1 MNVQADPNKIEDLSQ
16 QFKRW
21 RRELESSFIQ
31 MANVANRTAGSARSS
46 YSEDSGVRSA
56 AYQVERLA
64 QEIQR
69 EARELVGRLE
79 EQSRLLYQA
88 AGEYRQLERE
98 AERRLQSTESSR
110 LPTELKRFISRGVLA
125 GSGALGPMSV
135 QMLPAMQQLYRI
147 MDQTSFVRKLMD
159 MLLSKQVAVVHAD
172 PMVAE
177 WLRALSEGTPEEKEP
192 ARLKLSTIA
201 TSLTAIKEAQQ
212 EYSVYHYFG
221 RSGYMD
227 EAHVRANEAREKL
240 QALGV
245 DDTYYN
251 EQAKLAGT
259 NLLDSLEACRY
270 NPLKDDGSP
279 MPEQAELLAYI
290 VEVIAKGQVDPLDA
304 LQYQLLEEKLR
315 KIASGELPPTHLPDG
330 TLIDEN
336 NKWNETTFAYFETYI
351 KHEGMEAPLTHYD
364 SWVKETYGRTK
375 WEGFVKTSGEVT
387 MGFTKGLLTGIIEGI
402 VDTAGLAYQLVVDPQ
417 QVGKDML
424 YAAEYLIQN
433 RELVVEAAKQMY
445 ANFES
450 ASPEEKAE
458 MIGKVSS
465 ILVPGMGVTKAG
477 KAAKVPEALSS
488 VAQVVKT
495 SQAVNVLSDP
505 LKKLKGIDWRT
516 YANSFQDWTKG
527 LQPGRYAVTPE
538 GMFIRIPD
546 ETSSVVRRIDAVDGK
561 KIEGMGQASNVGS
574 VVKVGSKTKYTNP
587 AGIELT
593 WVDQH
598 PKNTNRDIDSFLN
611 SSDVGKATEAKVA
624 DFIRKDQEVTGFGQ
638 KVLKENGEAAGD
650 LDVVTKNAIIEVKA
664 SIKAVKEDQFNKLMN
679 VNHDFF
685 FNSEQ
690 KKVILYIDKPL
701 TNLRPEHGKM
711 LEDIRKQGVTIVNSL
726 EELKGVL
733 N

>member
-1 MNVQADPNKIEDLSQ
+1 
-16 QFKRW
+16 
-21 RRELESSFIQ
+21 
-31 MANVANRTAGSARSS
+31 
-46 YSEDSGVRSA
+46 
-56 AYQVERLA
+56 
-64 QEIQR
+64 
-69 EARELVGRLE
+69 
-79 EQSRLLYQA
+79 
-88 AGEYRQLERE
+88 
-98 AERRLQSTESSR
+98 
-110 LPTELKRFISRGVLA
+110 
-125 GSGALGPMSV
+125 
-135 QMLPAMQQLYRI
+135 
-147 MDQTSFVRKLMD
+147 
-159 MLLSKQVAVVHAD
+159 
-172 PMVAE
+172 
-177 WLRALSEGTPEEKEP
+177 
-192 ARLKLSTIA
+192 
-201 TSLTAIKEAQQ
+201 
-212 EYSVYHYFG
+212 
-221 RSGYMD
+221 
-227 EAHVRANEAREKL
+227 
-240 QALGV
+240 
-245 DDTYYN
+245 
-251 EQAKLAGT
+251 
-259 NLLDSLEACRY
+259 
-270 NPLKDDGSP
+270 
-279 MPEQAELLAYI
+279 
-290 VEVIAKGQVDPLDA
+290 
-304 LQYQLLEEKLR
+304 
-315 KIASGELPPTHLPDG
+315 
-330 TLIDEN
+330 
-336 NKWNETTFAYFETYI
+336 
-351 KHEGMEAPLTHYD
+351 
-364 SWVKETYGRTK
+364 
-375 WEGFVKTSGEVT
+375 
-387 MGFTKGLLTGIIEGI
+387 
-402 VDTAGLAYQLVVDPQ
+402 
-417 QVGKDML
+417 
-424 YAAEYLIQN
+424 
-433 RELVVEAAKQMY
+433 
-445 ANFES
+445 
-450 ASPEEKAE
+450 

-538 GMFIRIPD
+538 GMFIRISD
-546 ETSSVVRRIDAVDGK
+546 ETSSVVRRIDAGDGK